1 MNWIVELMYL
11 VTAIK
16 IILYIENIMYVYLE
30 SIMIIE
36 TRNVDYKQ

>member
-1 MNWIVELMYL
+1 MNWIVELMIL

-16 IILYIENIMYVYLE
+16 IILYIENVMYVYLE